1 MYAVSNAYKQA
12 MKADSQFSR
21 ITGTVGDVTFT
32 DIDIVSGSLTLQN
45 QCGESDVILGAVYV
59 GELHCTFQSLNIPR
73 YSWVGLDITLSYWQ
87 CVDEANDTWEE
98 VPLGIYRID
107 NAEHTEQGVNVTA
120 YDRMNL
126 FEEPCSVDSSTG
138 YAYDLLLLACTE
150 CHVTLGMTRA
160 EVEAFPNTGYL
171 INLYGENDIVTWR
184 DYLSQLSAAIGAFC
198 TIDRAG
204 RLVLRKYAQNAVD
217 TIDWDERAT
226 GGSFA
231 DFETKYTA
239 IELEAVVA
247 NKVETFTVTP
257 DDGLTYSLGANPFIQ
272 SGVVSLR
279 ETMCRNILTALQ
291 SVHYVPFSF
300 QMLGNPA
307 YDLGDV
313 LRFSNGIG
321 DGNKI
326 SCLTSYSWTFH
337 AQYNA
342 TGAGTDPALATA
354 LDKPDKELASVM
366 SKVSASETHYYTYT
380 NAYQLS
386 VSPNQTRQFLDIRF
400 ATIVK
405 ATVIFQCEILLNA
418 SVDDTKCVI
427 TYKQNG
433 VEIARHPKET
443 WIDGDHVLHLLYVM
457 RLNDNELYRFTAE
470 IKAIG
475 GTITI
480 PVQGVHA
487 VISGRGLASEKD
499 WDGFIDIEETAHRIP
514 CDGEMDVF
522 SFSATPTI
530 AQVVPIVPAITD
542 ETTLIDISDNFDIK
556 TMSDKILVNKK
567 QMKDYTWGQ
576 LSQKTWAEL
585 KDEYIWG

>member
-1 MYAVSNAYKQA
+1 MYAVSNAYKAA

-21 ITGTVGDVTFT
+21 ITGAVGDVTFT

-59 GELHCTFQSLNIPR
+59 GELHCTFESLNIPR

-87 CVDEANDTWEE
+87 CVNEANDTWEE

-126 FEEPCSVDSSTG
+126 FEEPCSIDSSTG

-160 EVEAFPNTGYL
+160 EVEVFPNTGYL

-184 DYLSQLSAAIGAFC
+184 DYLSQLSSAIGAFC
-198 TIDRAG
+198 TIDRTG
-204 RLVLRKYAQNAVD
+204 RLVLRKYTQTAVD
-217 TIDWDERAT
+217 TIDWNERAT

-257 DDGLTYSLGANPFIQ
+257 DDGLTYSLGANPFLQ

-313 LRFSNGIG
+313 LVFSNGIG
-321 DGNKI
+321 DGNKK
-326 SCLTSYSWTFH
+326 SCLTSYQWIFH
-337 AQYNA
+337 GQYSA
-342 TGAGTDPALATA
+342 SGAGTDPALLNAT
-354 LDKPDKELASVM
+354 DKVDKELASVM
-366 SKVSASETHYYTYT
+366 SKISATETHYYTFT
-380 NAYQLS
+380 NASGITIAPGKTKEIL
-386 VSPNQTRQFLDIRF
+386 NIRF
-400 ATIVK
+400 ATMTK
-405 ATVIFQCEILLNA
+405 ATVIFQAEVLLNA
-418 SVDDTKCVI
+418 SSDDTIGIV
-427 TYKQNG
+427 TYRQNG
-433 VEIARHPKET
+433 AAISRHPTET

-457 RLNDNELYRFTAE
+457 RLADQTLYRFTAE
-470 IKAIG
+470 LEASV

-480 PVQGVHA
+480 PEQGVHA

-499 WDGFIDIEETAHRIP
+499 WDGYLDFKEILPMLPIKKN
-514 CDGEMDVF
+514 MDVRAF
-522 SFSATPTI
+522 EATPTATQI
-530 AQVVPIVPAITD
+530 APTASSIT
-542 ETTLIDISDNFDIK
+542 NNAPKFGIK
-556 TMSDKILVNKK
+556 KNMTVKAMSDTVLMNKK
-567 QMKDYTWGQ
+567 YMINETWAE
-576 LSQKTWAEL
+576 LAEKTWAEL
-585 KDEYIWG
+585 NDDYVWG